1 MSKAVCAACQ
11 RKIDQSAK
19 LCPYCGANPVT
30 GERVDTQAI
39 LEEVFH
45 PRQISTTESVLEY
58 ARQRQGIVIALS
70 IFLALVVLAA
80 LHQFVTARNST
91 ATTANPP
98 VSLSEIADLANE
110 PHEAPPTM
118 PDVQL
123 QFDGHPQM
131 MQTYLVEPGAV
142 APPGVG
148 QAPSPVAPSP
158 VAPPPVAPPPVV
170 PPQHPPHQ

>member
-110 PHEAPPTM
+110 PHEAPPAM
-118 PDVQL
+118 PDVPF
-123 QFDGHPQM
+123 QFDGRPQM

-142 APPGVG
+142 APG
-148 QAPSPVAPSP
+148 QPAPVAGAQPP
-158 VAPPPVAPPPVV
+158 VTNNRQPVTAPPP
-170 PPQHPPHQ
+170 PPHR

>member
-1 MSKAVCAACQ
+1 MRMSKAVCAACQ

-30 GERVDTQAI
+30 GERIDTQAI

-91 ATTANPP
+91 ATTTSPA
-98 VSLSEIADLANE
+98 VSLSEIADAANE
-110 PHEAPPTM
+110 PREAPQPM
-118 PDVQL
+118 PNVQF
-123 QFDGHPQM
+123 QIEGHPETM
-131 MQTYLVEPGAV
+131 RTYLVEPGAI
-142 APPGVG
+142 APNQP
-148 QAPSPVAPSP
+148 APAQPAP
-158 VAPPPVAPPPVV
+158 APPP
-170 PPQHPPHQ
+170 QHR

>member
-1 MSKAVCAACQ
+1 MSKAVCAACR
-11 RKIDQSAK
+11 RKIDESAK

-70 IFLALVVLAA
+70 LLLALIVLAA

-91 ATTANPP
+91 ATTASPA
-98 VSLSEIADLANE
+98 VSLSEIADMANE
-110 PHEAPPTM
+110 PREAPQKM
-118 PDVQL
+118 PDVQF
-123 QFDGHPQM
+123 QYDGNPQKM
-131 MQTYLVEPGAV
+131 RTYLVEPGAI
-142 APPGVG
+142 APG
-148 QAPSPVAPSP
+148 QTAP
-158 VAPPPVAPPPVV
+158 APPPTPR
-170 PPQHPPHQ
+170 PQPHR

>member
-1 MSKAVCAACQ
+1 MRMSKAVCAACR
-11 RKIDQSAK
+11 RKIDAAAK
-19 LCPYCGANPVT
+19 LCPYCGANPAT

-45 PRQISTTESVLEY
+45 PRKISTTESVLEY

-91 ATTANPP
+91 ATTENPA

-110 PHEAPPTM
+110 PREAPPAM
-118 PDVQL
+118 PDVQF
-123 QFDGHPQM
+123 QYDGRPQM

-142 APPGVG
+142 APNSVG
-148 QAPSPVAPSP
+148 Q
-158 VAPPPVAPPPVV
+158 APPPVAPPP
-170 PPQHPPHQ
+170 PPPHR

>member
-1 MSKAVCAACQ
+1 MRMSKAVCAACK
-11 RKIDQSAK
+11 RKIDASAR

-91 ATTANPP
+91 ATTDNPP
-98 VSLSEIADLANE
+98 VSLSEITDLANE
-110 PHEAPPTM
+110 PREAPQKM
-118 PDVQL
+118 PDVQF
-123 QFDGHPQM
+123 QFDGNSGTM
-131 MQTYLVEPGAV
+131 RTYLVEPGAV
-142 APPGVG
+142 SPATPAQAAGGPQPPT
-148 QAPSPVAPSP
+148 
-158 VAPPPVAPPPVV
+158 
-170 PPQHPPHQ
+170 PQPQPHR